1 MSSFKRKIT
10 GFFTP
15 VDATWTF
22 FVDVKDEGLAGRGMA
37 GHGVARQV
45 LGGTF
50 IDLKFVLDAFFFLSV
65 LVDCRISG
73 KFFLGGEEG
82 EESKENVSYMKN

>member
-1 MSSFKRKIT
+1 MQH
-10 GFFTP
+10 GL
-15 VDATWTF
+15 F
-22 FVDVKDEGLAGRGMA
+22 FVDVKDEGLAGLGRA
-37 GHGVARQV
+37 GHCVARQV

-73 KFFLGGEEG
+73 EKKIGGGGGGGGKQRICIIYEELIIFMLT
-82 EESKENVSYMKN
+82 SVW

>member
-1 MSSFKRKIT
+1 M
-10 GFFTP
+10 
-15 VDATWTF
+15 DF
-22 FVDVKDEGLAGRGMA
+22 FVDVKDEGSAGRGTA

-73 KFFLGGEEG
+73 FKKKMVGGGEQRKYIIY
-82 EESKENVSYMKN
+82 EELIIFMLTSVW

>member
-1 MSSFKRKIT
+1 M
-10 GFFTP
+10 
-15 VDATWTF
+15 DF
-22 FVDVKDEGLAGRGMA
+22 FVDVKDEGLAGPGMA

-73 KFFLGGEEG
+73 IFWGWGRRGRKA
-82 EESKENVSYMKN
+82 KKMYHI